1 MLPPPPSRPVRVA
14 RVGFGGASLSEAGSN
29 ESSVRGFQRWL
40 VERVGKSIDQYAFA
54 DQNGDEQT
62 ARNQSKKQRAGGAK
76 VGQFTREQKPSLRLG
91 PHTPAE
97 LCAVEDVLFA
107 CGEFWD
113 GRYDPVGD
121 VFFFR
126 LG

>member
-76 VGQFTREQKPSLRLG
+76 VGQFTREQKPSLRL
-91 PHTPAE
+91 
-97 LCAVEDVLFA
+97 LFA